1 MNMKNMVSKSVKRGA
16 LLLAVLLA
24 FTACSKRFS
33 LQLPL
38 AVDSHKYDLSAKEGQ
53 ARIFFYTTMPWTLSV
68 EPGDCNWASVSRTS
82 GDGKEDVEEIIF
94 TYDENQDPDR
104 QVTLVITA
112 GELQETIIMFQKGVA
127 REWWDGS
134 LSVDD
139 LVVKPQNDIK

>member
-1 MNMKNMVSKSVKRGA
+1 MRNMVSKTVKRGA

-24 FTACSKRFS
+24 FSACSKPFS
-33 LQLPL
+33 LELPL

-53 ARIFFYTTMPWTLSV
+53 ARIFFYTTMPWTIALD
-68 EPGDCNWASVSRTS
+68 PGECAWASLSRTS

-94 TYDENQDPDR
+94 TYDQNQDPDR
-104 QVTLVITA
+104 EVTLIITA
-112 GELQETIIMFQKGVA
+112 GELQETITMFQKGVA

-139 LVVKPQNDIK
+139 LVVKPQSDIK